1 MKLLTFLIN
10 AMKALKSLLY
20 NAVNLNKFLK
30 KISFTCS
37 YESFADGPAK
47 TVRFYIHKACLL
59 LFQMGQNFSYLHC
72 QCDKSIGCDYAYF
85 EI

>member
-30 KISFTCS
+30 KSHS
-37 YESFADGPAK
+37 LVPMN
-47 TVRFYIHKACLL
+47 HL
-59 LFQMGQNFSYLHC
+59 QMVLP
-72 QCDKSIGCDYAYF
+72 KL
-85 EI
+85 